1 MLQLEKGIFMEEIYL
16 YRQIANS
23 VRRQVL
29 NAELKPGERLPPV
42 REMMVRWNCTIG
54 TVQRAY
60 QELARQGL
68 VVSHAGQGTRVVDS
82 LPRQDETPLRRAG
95 LVHRAEAFLLEVL
108 TAGYSPADV
117 EGAVRQA
124 LERWRVVSQ
133 TAAVPVGEVL
143 HFSGS
148 HDLAVAW
155 LATHFAEIDPGC
167 SLQVNFAG
175 SLGGLI
181 ALAEGKADLAG
192 CHLWDEETDTY
203 NLPFVRRLFPGQR
216 MALVTLAHRQ
226 IGLIV
231 PPGNPGAVQGLAD
244 LARPGLRFVNR
255 QPGSGTRVWLDA
267 MLLRQGIQ
275 TSAIRGYQEVKMTH
289 SEVANTIAEGLADA
303 GLGLEGA
310 AHPYGLGFVPLVQ
323 EQYDLVIPARNFDSP
338 PLQALIAWIA
348 SPAARQAIAS
358 LAGYQS
364 TRTGVVRWI

>member
-1 MLQLEKGIFMEEIYL
+1 MEEMYL
-16 YRQIANS
+16 YRQIADA
-23 VRRQVL
+23 VRRQIL
-29 NAELKPGERLPPV
+29 HAELKPGDRLPTV
-42 REMMVRWNCTIG
+42 REMMARWSCTIG

-60 QELARQGL
+60 QELSRQGL

-82 LPRQDETPLRRAG
+82 PPRQDETPLRRAG
-95 LVHRAEAFLLEVL
+95 LIHRAEAFLLEVL

-117 EGAVRQA
+117 EEAVRQA

-133 TAAVPVGEVL
+133 TASTPAGEVL
-143 HFSGS
+143 RFSGS

-155 LATHFAEIDPGC
+155 LATHFGEIARGC
-167 SLQVNFAG
+167 SLQLNFTG

-216 MALVTLAHRQ
+216 VALVTLAHRQ

-231 PPGNPGAVQGLAD
+231 TPGNPGAVQGLAD

-255 QPGSGTRVWLDA
+255 QSGSGTRVWLDA
-267 MLLRQGIQ
+267 MLHRQGIQ
-275 TSAIRGYQEVKMTH
+275 PSAIQGYRDEKMTH
-289 SEVANTIAEGLADA
+289 TEVANTIAEGSADA

-310 AHPYGLGFVPLVQ
+310 ARPYGLGFVPLTL
-323 EQYDLVIPARNFDSP
+323 EQYDLVIPARHFGSP
-338 PLQALIAWIA
+338 LLQAVIDWLR
-348 SPAARQAIAS
+348 SPAARQAISS
-358 LAGYQS
+358 LAGYQTIS
-364 TRTGVVRWI
+364 TGEVKWINPI